1 MIDMEAFL
9 GAFSGVWFALFII
22 IFAVCGTFTATIGN
36 MFWSLVVLA
45 AGACILEFIIG
56 ISVLSILI
64 ANPLLVIAVL
74 AIYIGIGAAY
84 TGLWRWPSHL
94 RKQSST
100 IKYAFE
106 EWARPRGKEL
116 QGKTKEESF
125 EIFLDSANYSSW
137 HPSRNKERLST
148 WVLMWPF
155 AMGWELSHK
164 PLIWI
169 FETVYYT
176 LGDMFVAIGKNT
188 ARKNVKFD

>member
-1 MIDMEAFL
+1 MEAFL

-22 IFAVCGTFTATIGN
+22 LFVACGTFTATVGS
-36 MFWSLVVLA
+36 MFWSLVVIA
-45 AGACILEFIIG
+45 AGAGILQFLVG
-56 ISVLSILI
+56 ISIFSILL
-64 ANPLLVIAVL
+64 ANPLLIIAVL

-84 TGLWRWPSHL
+84 TGLWRWPAHL
-94 RKQSST
+94 RKQSAVIKST
-100 IKYAFE
+100 FE
-106 EWARPRGKEL
+106 TWKMVREKQIA
-116 QGKTKEESF
+116 GKTKEEAF
-125 EIFLDSANYSSW
+125 EMFLDSGDYASW
-137 HPSRNKERLST
+137 HPSYNKERLST

-188 ARKNVKFD
+188 ARKNVKLD

>member
-1 MIDMEAFL
+1 MEAFL

-22 IFAVCGTFTATIGN
+22 VFAVCGTFTASVGS

-45 AGACILEFIIG
+45 AGAGILEFLVG

-64 ANPLLVIAVL
+64 ANPLLVIAAL

-94 RKQSST
+94 RKQSGL
-100 IKYAFE
+100 IKSVFE
-106 EWARPRGKEL
+106 NWRTDNQKKL
-116 QGKTKEESF
+116 TDKTKEEAF
-125 EIFLDSANYSSW
+125 ELFLDSDRYGSW

-188 ARKNVKFD
+188 ARKNVKLD

>member
-1 MIDMEAFL
+1 MEAFL

-22 IFAVCGTFTATIGN
+22 IFAACGTFTASVGN

-45 AGACILEFIIG
+45 AGAGILEFLIG

-64 ANPLLVIAVL
+64 TNPLLVIAVL

-84 TGLWRWPSHL
+84 TGLWRWPSYL
-94 RKQSST
+94 RRHSEYIKSEFNRWSEAREKQL
-100 IKYAFE
+100 A
-106 EWARPRGKEL
+106 
-116 QGKTKEESF
+116 GKTKAEAF
-125 EIFLDSANYSSW
+125 EVFLDSEFYATW
-137 HPSRNKERLST
+137 HPRRNKERLST

-188 ARKNVKFD
+188 ARKNVKLD

>member
-1 MIDMEAFL
+1 MEAFL

-22 IFAVCGTFTATIGN
+22 IFAACGTFTASVGN

-45 AGACILEFIIG
+45 AGAGILEFLIG

-64 ANPLLVIAVL
+64 ANPLLVVAVL

-94 RKQSST
+94 RKHSSV
-100 IKYAFE
+100 IKSTFE
-106 EWARPRGKEL
+106 NWRSSHEKQLAGKS
-116 QGKTKEESF
+116 KEEAF
-125 EIFLDSANYSSW
+125 EIFLDSAHYSSW

-169 FETVYYT
+169 FETIYYT

-188 ARKNVKFD
+188 ARKNVKLD

>member
-1 MIDMEAFL
+1 MEAFL
-9 GAFSGVWFALFII
+9 GAFSGVWFALFVI
-22 IFAVCGTFTATIGN
+22 IFAACGTFTASVGN

-45 AGACILEFIIG
+45 AGAGILEFLVG

-84 TGLWRWPSHL
+84 TGLWRWPAYL
-94 RKQSST
+94 RKHTNIIQ
-100 IKYAFE
+100 IVFNRWRDDHPKQLA
-106 EWARPRGKEL
+106 
-116 QGKTKEESF
+116 GKTKEEAF
-125 EIFLDSANYSSW
+125 EAFLDSAHYAEF

-148 WVLMWPF
+148 WVVMWPF

-169 FETVYYT
+169 FETIYYT

-188 ARKNVKFD
+188 ARRNIKLD